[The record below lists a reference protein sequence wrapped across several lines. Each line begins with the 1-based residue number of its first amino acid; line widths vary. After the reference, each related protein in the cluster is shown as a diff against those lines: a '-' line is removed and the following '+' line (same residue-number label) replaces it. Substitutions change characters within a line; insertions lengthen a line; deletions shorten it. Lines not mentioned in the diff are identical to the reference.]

1 MEDPISFDTYVRVQ
15 PGEVARAAQ
24 ALRELRPELTELE
37 AHRLANRS
45 ATLGHWILLGSQLPW
60 GQATSI
66 LETVPAFFPEVQLLQ
81 AGREPSDSLSYC
93 ESHNLHVAGVLG
105 CPVCSGFFVA

>member
-15 PGEVARAAQ
+15 PGEVAGAAR
-24 ALRELRPELTELE
+24 ALRKLRPELTQLE

-66 LETVPAFFPEVQLLQ
+66 LVETASAFFPQVQLLQ
-81 AGREPSDSLSYC
+81 AGYEPSDSL
-93 ESHNLHVAGVLG
+93 
-105 CPVCSGFFVA
+105 

>member
-1 MEDPISFDTYVRVQ
+1 MEDPICFDTYVRVQ
-15 PGEVARAAQ
+15 PGEAAGAAQ

-45 ATLGHWILLGSQLPW
+45 ATLGHWILLGSRLPW
-60 GQATSI
+60 GQATSMR
-66 LETVPAFFPEVQLLQ
+66 ETAPTFFPDVQLLQ
-81 AGREPSDSLSYC
+81 AGYEPSDSLSNC
-93 ESHNLHVAGVLG
+93 ESHKLRFAGVLG